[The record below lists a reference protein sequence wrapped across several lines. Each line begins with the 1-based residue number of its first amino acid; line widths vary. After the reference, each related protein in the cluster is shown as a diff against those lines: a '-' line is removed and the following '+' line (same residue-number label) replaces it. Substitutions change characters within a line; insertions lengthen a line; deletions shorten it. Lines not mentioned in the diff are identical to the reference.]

1 MDRRPVAA
9 RCARMTD
16 PVDPQH
22 RRRPAFDKDTGK
34 FGQGY
39 TLDEE
44 RKLGEQSPS
53 GSVAPRPSQI
63 VDDSPTPPD
72 AGRRAS
78 FDPKTG
84 AVRGSGA
91 GAGGGHA
98 GEDPSED
105 RAGGAGAPLTGTGT
119 DQPA

>member
-1 MDRRPVAA
+1 
-9 RCARMTD
+9 MTD

-22 RRRPAFDKDTGK
+22 RRRTAFDKDTGK
-34 FGQGY
+34 TGQGY

-44 RKLGEQSPS
+44 RKLGEELPA
-53 GSVAPRPSQI
+53 GSVAARPSQL
-63 VDDSPTPPD
+63 DDAQGD

-91 GAGGGHA
+91 GAGGGHD
-98 GEDPSED
+98 GENPGDD
-105 RAGGAGAPLTGTGT
+105 RAGGSGTPLTGVGT
-119 DQPA
+119 D